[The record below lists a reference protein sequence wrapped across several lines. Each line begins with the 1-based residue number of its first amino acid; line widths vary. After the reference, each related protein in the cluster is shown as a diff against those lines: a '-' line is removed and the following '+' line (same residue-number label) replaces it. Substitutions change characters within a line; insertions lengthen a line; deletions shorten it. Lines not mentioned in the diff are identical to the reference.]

1 MSAFGGKADMTCCG
15 AYVRC
20 DPKRRLAAPSSA
32 SDFAASIRS
41 LGPKRR
47 EFITLIASTAFWPTG
62 ARAQRSERLRRIGLL
77 VVEGIE
83 PIGPFRDALNE
94 LGYVE
99 GRNIQIETRSAHGQE
114 SWLPQ
119 LAADFVRD
127 QVDIIVAVQ
136 TPAAHAAKN
145 ATRDIPIVVMA
156 GDPIAT
162 GLISN
167 LARPGGNLTG
177 MSATAAEAAA
187 KSLELI
193 AEIVPGARRVGVLG
207 NAEDPFMKPFFEQIE
222 QGAQT
227 VRLEIY
233 PVAVRDS
240 DQWDDIFAS
249 LARKRA
255 EVVMIQGSLPL
266 HTVAK
271 FALKYRLPSLSTQK
285 SGVKAGV
292 LMAYTASFAERARV
306 MAGYVDQIFKG
317 AKPADLPVQQPT
329 RFELTI
335 NLKTAKALGLTVP
348 PTLLARADEVI
359 E

>member
-1 MSAFGGKADMTCCG
+1 M
-15 AYVRC
+15 R
-20 DPKRRLAAPSSA
+20 
-32 SDFAASIRS
+32 
-41 LGPKRR
+41 RR
-47 EFITLIASTAFWPTG
+47 EFITLLSGVATTWPL
-62 ARAQRSERLRRIGLL
+62 AAHSQQPERVRRIGLL
-77 VVEGIE
+77 VVEGLE
-83 PIGPFRDALNE
+83 PIGPFREALSE

-99 GRNIQIETRSAHGQE
+99 GRNIQIVTRSAQGQE
-114 SWLPQ
+114 SRLPQ
-119 LAADFVRD
+119 LATDLVRD
-127 QVDIIVAVQ
+127 QVDVIVAVQ

-162 GLISN
+162 GLINN
-167 LARPGGNLTG
+167 LARPDGNLTG

-193 AEIVPGARRVGVLG
+193 PEIVPGARRVGVLG

-222 QGAQT
+222 RGAQS

-233 PVAVRDS
+233 RVAVRDS
-240 DQWDDIFAS
+240 DQWDDIFATV
-249 LARKRA
+249 ARERVD
-255 EVVMIQGSLPL
+255 VVIIQGSLP
-266 HTVAK
+266 TQAAI

-285 SGVKAGV
+285 SAVKAGV
-292 LMAYTASFAERARV
+292 LMAYTASFEERARV
-306 MAGYVDQIFKG
+306 MARYIDQIFKG